1 MTKTRFAAATMA
13 ILIGLAALVS
23 SPASAAPSSNH
34 VTGYAAGSKVVLLG
48 GVVRS
53 DFTSASAIDSSEVPA
68 SSSNTLASAEV
79 GELLSVG
86 AINTSASATAA
97 GDGSTTEFKATTAKV
112 SLLGGLIKADAIET
126 VNKSTVNSTTKTGGV
141 DTTFVKL
148 EIAGSVLPVKI
159 SKNFTVTIPGI
170 ARVVLNESKSSP
182 NGNGLITEGSAI
194 HVNLLADRDG
204 APAGSTIVINPT
216 RTENAPTGTGTP
228 LGGQAY
234 VTSVNASVSKAIQV
248 KSGPTAVIG
257 VPSIGTGGTTIY
269 NSTAAVDLPKLLY
282 VGAVESSAT
291 GTSTAALADSATTAQ
306 AARVNLLN
314 GLITADAVKASS
326 HTRKVGSA
334 AETLEQSTSLVNIK
348 LAGIPLKLDPK
359 ANLAINIPGIVKIV
373 VNEQVT
379 IGGRKT
385 VTGLHATL
393 LAPAAGY
400 GIGAEIRVA
409 VASSWIG
416 K

>member
-1 MTKTRFAAATMA
+1 MTKARFAAATLA
-13 ILIGLAALVS
+13 ILIGIASFVSAPAMAATS
-23 SPASAAPSSNH
+23 SFH
-34 VTGYAAGSKVVLLG
+34 YTGYAAGSKVVLLG

-53 DFTSASAIDSSEVPA
+53 DFTSASALDGTEVPVHHR
-68 SSSNTLASAEV
+68 NTLASVEV
-79 GELLSVG
+79 GKLASVG
-86 AINTSASATAA
+86 AISTSASAVAA
-97 GDGSTTEFKATTAKV
+97 GDGAATEYTATTAKV
-112 SLLGGLIKADAIET
+112 SLLDGLIKADAIET
-126 VNKSTVNSTTKTGGV
+126 INKSTVNSTTKTGGV

-148 EIAGSVLPVKI
+148 EIAGTVLPLKI

-170 ARVVLNESKSSP
+170 ARVVLNESKTAP

-194 HVNLLADRDG
+194 HVNLLADRDN
-204 APAGSTIVINPT
+204 APAGSTIIINPT
-216 RTENAPTGTGTP
+216 RTQNGPTGTGTP
-228 LGGQAY
+228 IGGQAY
-234 VTSVNASVSKAIQV
+234 VTSVHASVGPAIQA
-248 KSGPTAVIG
+248 KSGPTAAIG
-257 VPSIGTGGTTIY
+257 VPAIGTGGTTIY
-269 NSTAAVDLPKLLY
+269 NSTLAVDLPKLLY

-291 GTSTAALADSATTAQ
+291 GTTTAALQDSSTTAQ

-326 HTRKVGSA
+326 RTKKVGSA

-359 ANLAINIPGIVKIV
+359 ANLVINIPGLVKIV

-379 IGGRKT
+379 VGGRKT
-385 VTGLHATL
+385 VTGLHVTL
-393 LAPAAGY
+393 LAPAGGY
-400 GIGAEIRVA
+400 GVGADVRVA